1 MYRVLSRLIGDRSP
15 DERPAVTTKGSPHE
29 QEIRCRSGI
38 YRAQR
43 VPDQSGQDPIHRP
56 SLAVFE
62 QMLPV
67 FSHREMN
74 DLEAMS
80 LPASISPA

>member
-1 MYRVLSRLIGDRSP
+1 MPHHCFQVIHLSKKCKAKMLPVLP
-15 DERPAVTTKGSPHE
+15 EVPERADVL
-29 QEIRCRSGI
+29 
-38 YRAQR
+38 
-43 VPDQSGQDPIHRP
+43 GQDPIHRP